1 MIIFLKKFI
10 ILVLLTFFIQGCST
24 ALTVVDETVTTT
36 TKVVT
41 GTVKGVAHITTCPF
55 TEKKCF

>member
-1 MIIFLKKFI
+1 MNIFLKKFI
-10 ILVLLTFFIQGCST
+10 TLVLLTFFIQGCST

>member
-1 MIIFLKKFI
+1 MNIFLRKFI
-10 ILVLLTFFIQGCST
+10 TLVLLTFFIQGCST
-24 ALTVVDETVTTT
+24 ALTVVDKTVATT

-41 GTVKGVAHITTCPF
+41 ETVKGVAHISTCPF

>member
-1 MIIFLKKFI
+1 MNIFLKNI
-10 ILVLLTFFIQGCST
+10 ITLVLLTFFIQGCTT
-24 ALTVVDETVTTT
+24 ALTVVDETVATT
-36 TKVVT
+36 TKVVK